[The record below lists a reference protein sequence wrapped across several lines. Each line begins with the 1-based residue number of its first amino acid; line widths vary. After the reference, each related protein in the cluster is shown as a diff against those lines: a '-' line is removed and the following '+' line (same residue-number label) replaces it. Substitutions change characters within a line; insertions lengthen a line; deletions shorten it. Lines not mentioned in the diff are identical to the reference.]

1 MRQAGG
7 DGGLAPLP
15 DRGFALLP
23 DRGFALLIVLWTL
36 VPMALLFAML
46 AAAARSDAQLT
57 ANLRSAAELE
67 AVADGAIYTALF
79 GLLQRGAANPD
90 TPPIVARLSGA
101 DVAVEVA
108 SQSGLVNPN
117 TVSPDLLAA
126 LLVRLGGEPGQAYRA
141 ASAIADWRTPGRKAG
156 RNGAK
161 AAQYRAAGLDYG
173 PPGAPF
179 ESVGELGDV
188 LGMTPALLAAL
199 APHLTLY
206 SDSDPDPA
214 LADPVVRAALRDL
227 GIVARPGQASA
238 TGVVAIIAEAKR
250 ADGAHARRRAIVR
263 VGSPADRRGWRVLV
277 WETPH
282 DG

>member
-1 MRQAGG
+1 MRRAGG
-7 DGGLAPLP
+7 
-15 DRGFALLP
+15 DRGFALLV
-23 DRGFALLIVLWTL
+23 VLWTL

-67 AVADGAIYTALF
+67 AVADGAIYTVLF
-79 GLLQRGAANPD
+79 DLFQRGEASRD
-90 TPPIVARLSGA
+90 SPPVLARLSGA
-101 DVAVEVA
+101 EVAVKVTN
-108 SQSGLVNPN
+108 QSGLVNPN
-117 TVSPDLLAA
+117 IASPDLLAA
-126 LLVRLGGEPGQAYRA
+126 LLVRLGGEPGQAFRTA
-141 ASAIADWRTPGRKAG
+141 GAIADWRTPGRKAG
-156 RNGAK
+156 RSGAK
-161 AAQYRAAGLDYG
+161 AAQYRAAGLGYG

-238 TGVVAIIAEAKR
+238 TGVAAITAQAQR

-263 VGSPADRRGWRVLV
+263 VGSPVDRRGWRVLM